1 MKSYLILSIL
11 LASGLIFTQ
20 CGNTD
25 ETVSTEKSGGGL
37 AFNGV
42 DRGEYTLYGHSDLN
56 AIGDVNSVQKMNE
69 ILQTTGAFEGKIAV
83 TINEVCKKAG
93 CWITFDNEGKDP
105 VRVFFRDHFTI
116 PTTTP
121 SGTSAILFGIA
132 NQDTLTV
139 EFQKHLLDDAV
150 EAGKKVEQSA
160 YDAIT
165 EDIIELTFDC
175 EAILVKKP

>member
-1 MKSYLILSIL
+1 MKNYLVLSIL
-11 LASGLIFTQ
+11 LASGLVLTQ

-25 ETVSTEKSGGGL
+25 KTVSTEKTGSSL

-42 DRGEYTLYGHSDLN
+42 DRGEYILYGHSDLN
-56 AIGDVNSVQKMNE
+56 AKGEISTLQQMNE
-69 ILQTTGAFEGKIAV
+69 TLQATGVFEGKIAI

-116 PTTTP
+116 PTATP
-121 SGTSAILFGIA
+121 SGTSAILLGIA

-150 EAGKKVEQSA
+150 EAGKKVEQAA
-160 YDAIT
+160 YDAIA

>member
-1 MKSYLILSIL
+1 MKNHLILSVL
-11 LASGLIFTQ
+11 LASGLFFNQ

-25 ETVSTEKSGGGL
+25 KIVSTEKTGGSL

-42 DRGEYTLYGHSDLN
+42 DRGEYILYGHSDLN
-56 AIGDVNSVQKMNE
+56 AKGEINTVQKMNE
-69 ILQTTGAFEGKIAV
+69 TLQTTGAFEGKVAV

-93 CWITFDNEGKDP
+93 CWITFDNDGKDP

-121 SGTSAILFGIA
+121 SGTSAILLGIA

-150 EAGKKVEQSA
+150 EAGKKVEQAA
-160 YDAIT
+160 YDAIA